1 MTDCFALLDE
11 PRQPVPDLDSL
22 KAKFLALSAEVHPD
36 RLHNAPEAERLAA
49 TERYSA
55 LNVAYNTLRET
66 KDRLGHL
73 LELELG
79 AKASGID
86 TVPAEWIEGFMEV
99 GQLCRSIDAFLAESA
114 KVTSPLLKVQ
124 RFQQGME
131 WTDRVNATIQ
141 RLTARLD
148 EIQSG
153 LQALNPAWLEAPT
166 VGDARRPGALPL
178 EELTAAFRGVSF
190 LTRWMGQLRE
200 RTVKLAM

>member
-22 KAKFLALSAEVHPD
+22 KVKFLARSAELHPD
-36 RLHNAPEAERLAA
+36 KLHNVGETERIAA

-55 LNVAYNTLRET
+55 LNVAYNTLREP
-66 KDRLGHL
+66 KERIGHL

-79 AKASGID
+79 RKPSGID
-86 TVPAEWIEGFMEV
+86 AVPAEWMEGFMEV
-99 GQLCRSIDAFLAESA
+99 GQLCRSVDAFLAESA

-131 WTDRVNATIQ
+131 WTDRLNETIQ
-141 RLTARLD
+141 RLTARLN
-148 EIQSG
+148 EINSG
-153 LQALNPAWLEAPT
+153 LQALNPAWADAPAT
-166 VGDARRPGALPL
+166 GDARRPGTLPL
-178 EELTAAFRGVSF
+178 DELAAAFRGVSF
-190 LTRWMGQLRE
+190 LTRWIGQLRE